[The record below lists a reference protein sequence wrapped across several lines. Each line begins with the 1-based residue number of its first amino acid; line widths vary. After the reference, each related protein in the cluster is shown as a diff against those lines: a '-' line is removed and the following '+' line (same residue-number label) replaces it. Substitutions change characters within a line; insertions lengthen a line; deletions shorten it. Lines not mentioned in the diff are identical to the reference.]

1 VKSIDHASG
10 IFRKIPSSS
19 ATPEYVARPTPLI
32 VICLTAST
40 GRVCCEAVYCCNG
53 EALVKPRAIRN
64 RVTEMTGVDYPILQ
78 APMGWIARAQL
89 ASAVSNCGAVGI
101 IETSSGEFDAIQN
114 EVRKM
119 HELTDKP
126 FGMNVALA
134 FVKGANVIDFVIEQ
148 GIKFVTTSSGSPDL
162 CTKVFQEAGIKVF
175 HVVPTLDMALKAL
188 DAGVDGLVVEG
199 GEGGGFKNP
208 RPVSTMVLLPLIRE
222 RTDVPIIAAG
232 GICDGPTMAA
242 AFAMGAEGVQLGT
255 AMLSCSDS
263 PVHQNWKN
271 AIYEGKETDTVFLNQ
286 QGRPALRA
294 MRTERTGE
302 LELLGK
308 FQPFEHMANTLD
320 LYFGGDLEAAI
331 PLTGQVMGRIN
342 EARTAAEVVESTMTG
357 FHECLSGLNTSYA

>member
-1 VKSIDHASG
+1 MKSIDHASG

-134 FVKGANVIDFVIEQ
+134 FAKGANVIDFVIEQ